1 MLDVVDVVGCESAV
15 GGGEGVWFSS
25 PAWAPFAVDCAVVVD
40 CSFASRAVLRF
51 VNLRGCRCPIVLVTF
66 GLVLRASRAGL
77 DGGAAG
83 LRADL
88 GARSRHGG

>member
-15 GGGEGVWFSS
+15 SGGEGVWFSS

-40 CSFASRAVLRF
+40 GGFASRAVLRF
-51 VNLRGCRCPIVLVTF
+51 VDLGGCCCPIVFVAF
-66 GLVLRASRAGL
+66 GLVLCASAAGL
-77 DGGAAG
+77 DAGAAG
-83 LRADL
+83 LCADL